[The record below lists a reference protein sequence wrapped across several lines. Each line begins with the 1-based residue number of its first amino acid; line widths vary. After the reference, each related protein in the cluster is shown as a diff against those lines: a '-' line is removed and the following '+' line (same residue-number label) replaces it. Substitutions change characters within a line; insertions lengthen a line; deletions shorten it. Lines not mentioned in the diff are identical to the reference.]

1 VTRAL
6 CIALALT
13 ACAPAYS
20 LATRK
25 PAPVALHALDMV
37 AFSAGMIV
45 GLDAYNGNREPVQ
58 MYGGFS
64 LALAAWLPYWFVAT
78 DGRQ

>member
-1 VTRAL
+1 MTRAL

-20 LATRK
+20 IATRK

-45 GLDAYNGNREPVQ
+45 GLDAYNGDREPVQ
-58 MYGGFS
+58 MWGGFS
-64 LALAAWLPYWFVAT
+64 VAALTWIPYWIVRT
-78 DGRQ
+78 SP

>member
-1 VTRAL
+1 VRAA
-6 CIALALT
+6 ALAVLLS

-25 PAPVALHALDMV
+25 PAPVALHALGMA

-45 GLDAYNGNREPVQ
+45 GLDAYNGDREPVQ
-58 MYGGFS
+58 MYGGFG
-64 LALAAWLPYWFVAT
+64 LAAFAWLPYWLVAT
-78 DGRQ
+78 DGQR

>member
-1 VTRAL
+1 
-6 CIALALT
+6 
-13 ACAPAYS
+13 
-20 LATRK
+20 
-25 PAPVALHALDMV
+25 MV